1 LALPAVLLVFGSV
14 LLSFLL
20 ALQVKLVQPAGSLLA
35 VGAAVARYNLYILP
49 LIFLA
54 NAALGMSFVQA
65 HQAIKNLPL
74 LVAAQTF
81 VYYLSLFILS
91 WFGLGDRVPLARAL
105 LGLGLI
111 MVGVYTIANRP

>member
-1 LALPAVLLVFGSV
+1 MALSAVLLVFGSV
-14 LLSFLL
+14 VLSFLL
-20 ALQVKLVQPAGSLLA
+20 ALQIRLVPPVGGTLV
-35 VGAAVARYNLYILP
+35 VGAAVVRYNLIVLP

-65 HQAIKNLPL
+65 HQTVKNLPL

-81 VYYLSLFILS
+81 VYYLSLFIYS
-91 WFGLGDRVPLARAL
+91 WLGLGDRIPPVRAL

-111 MVGVYTIANRP
+111 AAGVYALRS